1 MYRAD
6 TENRLTDTEGGEE
19 ERVGSMERVTLAYVK
34 QMANGNL
41 QYDSGNSNWGFL
53 TT

>member
-34 QMANGNL
+34 
-41 QYDSGNSNWGFL
+41 
-53 TT
+53 